1 MKVEVK
7 KIDSIKRE
15 LRFEVSKE
23 RVSKALEGVYLEIG
37 KIAKVKGF
45 RKGKIRRERKESCC
59 CRSRP
64 KNRKRCCKENEARS
78 QGFKTAKEAKKNGS
92 CKIKFT

>member
-45 RKGKIRRERKESCC
+45 RKGKIPRHLLESQYG
-59 CRSRP
+59 P
-64 KNRKRCCKENEARS
+64 
-78 QGFKTAKEAKKNGS
+78 TAKEEVVV
-92 CKIKFT
+92 

>member
-23 RVSKALEGVYLEIG
+23 RVSKARG
-37 KIAKVKGF
+37 
-45 RKGKIRRERKESCC
+45 RKKEL
-59 CRSRP
+59 
-64 KNRKRCCKENEARS
+64 
-78 QGFKTAKEAKKNGS
+78 
-92 CKIKFT
+92 